1 MKVKIKTEFCPTMLK
16 TLGKLSFKCMKGMQ
30 GRKFNGVSKSS
41 TVTELAAWCNSI
53 PPTGSLPISNPHL
66 ISPKENPFAYLLPHV
81 N

>member
-41 TVTELAAWCNSI
+41 TVTELAA
-53 PPTGSLPISNPHL
+53 
-66 ISPKENPFAYLLPHV
+66 
-81 N
+81 